1 MRKDIVITDEN
12 FDLELEKICEAIGC
26 PYSSY
31 YEFTD
36 TLPDGYHN
44 QRKDTEY
51 DCDYIKMRILP
62 DFSSD
67 CAQAIEEYY
76 MAYEFKN
83 GFMILRQ
90 VGIL

>member
-31 YEFTD
+31 YEFVGM
-36 TLPDGYHN
+36 LPDGYYK

-51 DCDYIKMRILP
+51 DCDYIKGKILP

-67 CAQAIEEYY
+67 CTQAIEEGY

-83 GFMILRQ
+83 GFMILEC
-90 VGIL
+90 VDIL